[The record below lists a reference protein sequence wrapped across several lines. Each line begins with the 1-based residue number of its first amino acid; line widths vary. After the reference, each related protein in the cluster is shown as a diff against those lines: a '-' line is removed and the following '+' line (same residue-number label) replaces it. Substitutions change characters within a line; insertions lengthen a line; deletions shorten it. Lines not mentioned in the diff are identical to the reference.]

1 MRSLAVL
8 AILSLIAV
16 LLVPPAASAQGIISS
31 LSVSPSTVQNG
42 ASAQG
47 TVTLIPTDSTPTTV
61 SLFSSDPSV
70 ASVPASVVAPGGQG
84 TVTFT
89 ITTNAAA
96 PPTIVQITAAIQ
108 NTPRSANLSVNPATP
123 AGPSLSS
130 VSVTPSSLTG
140 GSSATGTV
148 TFTGTTN
155 GADVQ
160 LSSSDPAHVQ
170 VPTDAVV
177 NGGASSGA
185 FGVTTSTVSA
195 TTTVTIT
202 ATWFSVTRTATVTLN
217 PGAAAPPDSV
227 AITNATW
234 DQGLL
239 TIEATSTNPNAIL
252 SVYTQ
257 SGGFMFTLTNEGG
270 GRYFDQ
276 RGWVTNP
283 QVITVRSNLGGS
295 ATATL
300 TTGGGG
306 G

>member
-1 MRSLAVL
+1 MQRLIGL

-16 LLVPPAASAQGIISS
+16 LVVPPPALAQGTISS
-31 LSVSPSTVQNG
+31 LDVSPSSVRDG
-42 ASAQG
+42 ASSLG
-47 TVTLIPTDSTPTTV
+47 TVTLIPDGTSTTV
-61 SLFSSDPSV
+61 LLFSSDPSV
-70 ASVPASVVAPGGQG
+70 ATVPSSVVAPPGQG

-108 NTPRSANLSVNPATP
+108 NVTRTANLSVNAATP

-148 TFTGTTN
+148 TFTGATD

-160 LSSSDPAHVQ
+160 LSSSNPSLVQ
-170 VPTDAVV
+170 VPSDVVV

-185 FGVTTSTVSA
+185 FGVTTSAVSA

-202 ATWFSVTRTATVTLN
+202 ATWFSITRTVTITLT
-217 PGAAAPPDSV
+217 PGAPAPADRV
-227 AITNATW
+227 AITKATW
-234 DQGLL
+234 KAGLL
-239 TIEATSTNPNAIL
+239 TIEATSTNANAIL

-257 SGGFMFTLTNEGG
+257 SGGFMFTLTNKGG

-300 TTGGGG
+300 TR
-306 G
+306 

>member
-8 AILSLIAV
+8 AILSLIIA

-89 ITTNAAA
+89 ISTNAAA

-130 VSVTPSSLTG
+130 VSVSPSSLTG

-148 TFTGTTN
+148 TFTGATN

-160 LSSSDPAHVQ
+160 LSSNDPAHVQ
-170 VPTDAVV
+170 VPTDVVV

-185 FGVTTSTVSA
+185 FGVTTSAVSA

-217 PGAAAPPDSV
+217 PGAPAPPDSV
-227 AITNATW
+227 AIKNATW
-234 DQGLL
+234 DAGLL

-257 SGGFMFTLTNEGG
+257 SGGFMFTLTNQGG
-270 GRYFDQ
+270 GCYFDQ

-295 ATATL
+295 ATVTL
-300 TTGGGG
+300 TTGGG
-306 G
+306 